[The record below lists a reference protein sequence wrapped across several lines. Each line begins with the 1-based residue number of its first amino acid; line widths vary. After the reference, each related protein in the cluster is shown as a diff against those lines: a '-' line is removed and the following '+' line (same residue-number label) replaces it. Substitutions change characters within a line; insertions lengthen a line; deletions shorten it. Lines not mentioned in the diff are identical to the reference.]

1 MDPVSPI
8 LFTTERLY
16 TREFTLNDA
25 EAVYRYASSIE
36 NAGFLPFC
44 PESREDVGHFIER
57 RLADQIAEK
66 RRCWDVAICLKE
78 TDEFIG
84 SVSLAL
90 RENGDQ
96 AEIGWILDMRYWHNG
111 YAVEAARGMLRFGF
125 LGLEL
130 HRIFARCDDKNKASY
145 SVMERLGMRR
155 EAHFIKDEYTRV
167 NGRPSWRS
175 HFIYAMLQKEYL
187 LSLPDGYVS
196 PTGENAGL

>member
-16 TREFTLNDA
+16 TREFTPSDA
-25 EAVYRYASSIE
+25 EAVYRYASSLE

-44 PESREDVGHFIER
+44 PESREDVGLFIER
-57 RLADQIAEK
+57 RLADQIADE
-66 RRCWDVAICLKE
+66 RSCWDVAVCLKE
-78 TDEFIG
+78 TDEFLG

-90 RENGDQ
+90 RGDGKQ

-111 YAVEAARGMLRFGF
+111 YALEAARGMLRFGF

-130 HRIFARCDDKNKASY
+130 HRIYARCDDKNSASY
-145 SVMERLGMRR
+145 RLMERLGMRR

-167 NGRPSWRS
+167 MGREGWRS
-175 HFIYAMLQKEYL
+175 HYIYAMLEKEYL
-187 LSLPDGYVS
+187 SSLPDGFYS
-196 PTGENAGL
+196 PDGK